1 MAHTRIFPFP
11 TLALPNQVIRVE
23 GHTLLSAR
31 IRAPRLL
38 FLRFPR
44 TYSTT
49 SSAFCQDFACV
60 LGLVSVHVD
69 LFLAQF
75 RINKLLSGIKAEIA
89 RKQEA
94 YKRRD
99 HAEQCAFAAEEL
111 YAEQNC
117 RNGAVRHTAEQR
129 RYADGR
135 AERGTQTDKQRQ
147 RTAERGTDEQRGAR
161 SRRP

>member
-1 MAHTRIFPFP
+1 MVR
-11 TLALPNQVIRVE
+11 LKLPKK
-23 GHTLLSAR
+23 LL
-31 IRAPRLL
+31 PM
-38 FLRFPR
+38 
-44 TYSTT
+44 
-49 SSAFCQDFACV
+49 C
-60 LGLVSVHVD
+60 VSVHVD
-69 LFLAQF
+69 FFLAQF

-99 HAEQCAFAAEEL
+99 HAEQCAFAAEKL

-135 AERGTQTDKQRQ
+135 AEPLMRESERDYAEAKIALDDKIRD
-147 RTAERGTDEQRGAR
+147 AA
-161 SRRP
+161 